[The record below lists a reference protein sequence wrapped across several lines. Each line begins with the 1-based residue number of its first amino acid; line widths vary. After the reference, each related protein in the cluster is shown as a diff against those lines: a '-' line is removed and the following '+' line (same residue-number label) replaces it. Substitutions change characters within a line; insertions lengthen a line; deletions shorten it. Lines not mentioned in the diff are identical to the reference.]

1 MALTLTWSIS
11 SYEAENA
18 GKGYVGRVNYDCA
31 GVDGDAVYSYTST
44 VKLDRP
50 SDSDMEAKETFA
62 TKEKLLAAVKAQ
74 IGDSVISGVE
84 EIVTDRVAEIKGPQ
98 REWHSFS

>member
-62 TKEKLLAAVKAQ
+62 T
-74 IGDSVISGVE
+74 
-84 EIVTDRVAEIKGPQ
+84 RV
-98 REWHSFS
+98 